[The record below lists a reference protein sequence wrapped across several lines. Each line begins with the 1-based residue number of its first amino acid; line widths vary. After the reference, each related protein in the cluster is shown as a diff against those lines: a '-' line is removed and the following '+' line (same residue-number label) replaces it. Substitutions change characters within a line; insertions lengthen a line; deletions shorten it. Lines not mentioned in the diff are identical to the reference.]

1 MDLDDKYRKNAEE
14 AQRWAD
20 RASNDDDKVKW
31 LNLAKGWLSLIRRQP
46 PTDQERFEEAE
57 HTFGTKQERSEG
69 SH

>member
-20 RASNDDDKVKW
+20 RASIDEDKVKW
-31 LNLAKGWLSLIRRQP
+31 LNLGKGWLSLIRKRSP
-46 PTDQERFEEAE
+46 IDRERFEEAE
-57 HTFGTKQERSEG
+57 QTFGTKQERSEG